1 MSGEPGCSSDPSI
14 DSFEGKLAI
23 AAANQ

>member
-1 MSGEPGCSSDPSI
+1 MSGKPGCSSDPSI